1 MSHDLYASWATVEIS
16 RMIKATPLVM
26 LSTGVPANNLN
37 VFANRE
43 SGRVWPIPDG
53 RISAETQANKFE
65 IAIEMKRTNEGLHG
79 ILTAIGQSQA
89 YIHKGYSGSAIV
101 IPKAYDS
108 HQTPGTY
115 VSDVISNTRTDLP
128 IGVFIY
134 DTPDTS
140 TATPFLNKLTCLR
153 QIGLTATQRIQT
165 GNFLLSQKSSTQWAH
180 LREGSSE
187 SFAFFKYL
195 QNAKQQNATNPTEP
209 TINLPPRF
217 RAAVRRISPGAN
229 PLHYL
234 SFATGISFHDI
245 VWRNFW
251 FNTVLSNSVATI
263 WTKVGTVYSVN
274 NVSTELQLADG
285 SKQFFFSGRTD
296 SIKNKIVDELNAGTI
311 NENEAWEKFALNV
324 HNRAHSYREDIDSG
338 LEHLGLIESD
348 GKPSDAGYKFVD
360 ACERTNDCHSGKP
373 WLILGS
379 SILKEG
385 SLAAF
390 LHYIYKVSER
400 KFKQQPLAFTTAA
413 AGGRRTFN
421 KNDYLTFLRNELAN
435 TLHVMNTATLRGG
448 VQRNAFQGEF
458 AILRKFDFVSS
469 FRVGVGL
476 EINWPLV
483 QEFLE
488 YEI

>member
-16 RMIKATPLVM
+16 RMIKATPPVM
-26 LSTGVPANNLN
+26 LAAGVNSNNLN

-53 RISAETQANKFE
+53 RISAETTANKFE
-65 IAIEMKRTNEGLHG
+65 VALEMKRTNEGLHG

-101 IPKAYDS
+101 IPKSYDS
-108 HQTPGTY
+108 HSTPGNY
-115 VSDVISNTRTDLP
+115 VSDVINNTRIDLP

-140 TATPFLNKLTCLR
+140 SASPFLNKLTCIR
-153 QIGLTATQRIQT
+153 QIGLTLNQTIQT

-195 QNAKQQNATNPTEP
+195 QNAKHQNATNPTEP
-209 TINLPPRF
+209 TPNFPAGLIS
-217 RAAVRRISPGAN
+217 AVNRLNAGAN

-234 SFATGISFHDI
+234 SNATGLLFHDV

-251 FNTVLSNSVATI
+251 FTQVFTNSVSKI
-263 WTKVGTVYSVN
+263 WTKAAHVYSVN
-274 NVSTELQLADG
+274 NVATELVLADG

-311 NENEAWEKFALNV
+311 TENEAWEKFALNV

-338 LEHLGLIESD
+338 LEHLGLIDSD

-385 SLAAF
+385 GLAAF
-390 LHYIYKVSER
+390 LHYIYKVSEK

-413 AGGRRTFN
+413 TGGRRTF
-421 KNDYLTFLRNELAN
+421 DQGAYLTFLRNELAN

-458 AILRKFDFVSS
+458 AILRKFDFVQR

-488 YEI
+488 FEI

>member
-26 LSTGVPANNLN
+26 LSSGVPSNNLN

-79 ILTAIGQSQA
+79 VLTAIGQSQA

-108 HQTPGTY
+108 HQTPGNY
-115 VSDVISNTRTDLP
+115 VSDVINNTRKDLP
-128 IGVFIY
+128 IGVFTY
-134 DTPDTS
+134 DAPDTS
-140 TATPFLNKLTCLR
+140 SATPFLNKLICLR
-153 QIGLTATQRIQT
+153 QIGLTTTQRIQT

-195 QNAKQQNATNPTEP
+195 QIAKQQNASSPTEP
-209 TINLPPRF
+209 TVNFSAGLT
-217 RAAVRRISPGAN
+217 AAVSRISPATN
-229 PLHYL
+229 LLHYL
-234 SFATGISFHDI
+234 SFATGTSFHDT

-251 FNTVLSNSVATI
+251 FNNVLSKSVATI
-263 WTKVGTVYSVN
+263 WTKSGNVYSLN

-296 SIKNKIVDELNAGTI
+296 SVKNKIVDELNAGTI
-311 NENEAWEKFALNV
+311 NENEAWERFALNV
-324 HNRAHSYREDIDSG
+324 HNRSHSYREDIDSG
-338 LEHLGLIESD
+338 LEHLGLIDSD
-348 GKPSDAGYKFVD
+348 GKPSDTGYKFVD
-360 ACERTNDCHSGKP
+360 ACERTNDCHSGSP

-390 LHYIYKVSER
+390 LHYIYKVSEK
-400 KFKQQPLAFTTAA
+400 KFKLHPLAFSTAA
-413 AGGRRTFN
+413 SSGRRLFN
-421 KNDYLTFLRNELAN
+421 KNDYLIFLRDELAN
-435 TLHVMNTATLRGG
+435 TLQVMNTSALRGG

>member
-16 RMIKATPLVM
+16 RLIKATPPVM
-26 LSTGVPANNLN
+26 LSSGVSARNLN

-53 RISAETQANKFE
+53 RITAETTSNKFE
-65 IAIEMKRTNEGLHG
+65 VALEMKRTNEGLHG

-89 YIHKGYSGSAIV
+89 YIHKGYSGSVIV

-108 HQTPGTY
+108 HATPGNY
-115 VSDVISNTRTDLP
+115 VSDVINNTRIDLP

-134 DTPDTS
+134 DNPDTS
-140 TATPFLNKLTCLR
+140 SASPFFNKITCLR
-153 QIGLTATQRIQT
+153 QIGLTTSQQITT
-165 GNFLLSQKSSTQWAH
+165 GNFLLSQKSTTQWAH
-180 LREGSSE
+180 LREGSTE

-195 QNAKQQNATNPTEP
+195 QNAKQQNASTPTEP
-209 TINLPPRF
+209 SLNLPAALN
-217 RAAVRRISPGAN
+217 AAVARISAGAN

-234 SFATGISFHDI
+234 SYATGISFHDT

-251 FNTVLSNSVATI
+251 FNFVFTSSVAKL
-263 WTKVGTVYSVN
+263 WTKTGGVYSVN
-274 NVSTELQLADG
+274 NVPTELLLADG
-285 SKQFFFSGRTD
+285 SKQFFFSGRSI
-296 SIKNKIVDELNAGTI
+296 SIKDKIISQLNAGTI
-311 NENEAWEKFALNV
+311 NENQAWEMFAENV
-324 HNRAHSYREDIDSG
+324 HKRAHSYREDIDSG
-338 LEHLGLIESD
+338 LEHLGLIDSD

-385 SLAAF
+385 SLGAF
-390 LHYIYKVSER
+390 LHYIYKVSETE
-400 KFKQQPLAFTTAA
+400 FKRNPLAFTTAA
-413 AGGRRTFN
+413 PHGKRKFN
-421 KNDYLTFLRNELAN
+421 QDTYLAFLRNELEN
-435 TLHVMNTATLRGG
+435 TLHVMNTAMIRGG
-448 VQRNAFQGEF
+448 ATRKPFQGEF